1 VFYRAKLE
9 KCIEA
14 AQPFFKEKITVE
26 TLKTRSKLKKYV
38 RPRFFI
44 MGMLFKNS
52 HLSGPQIAKMLGLKD
67 HTSVLNGVNRA
78 NEIWGE
84 IVLRQAY
91 DQIFEKEEFEN
102 RKYTFVNG
110 EGWVLKKDYQARLDE
125 EL

>member
-1 VFYRAKLE
+1 MRL
-9 KCIEA
+9 
-14 AQPFFKEKITVE
+14 
-26 TLKTRSKLKKYV
+26 
-38 RPRFFI
+38 
-44 MGMLFKNS
+44 
-52 HLSGPQIAKMLGLKD
+52 AKMLGLKD

-110 EGWVLKKDYQARLDE
+110 QGWVLKKDYQARLDE

>member
-1 VFYRAKLE
+1 MFYRAKLE

-14 AQPFFKEKITVE
+14 AQPFFKSKITVK
-26 TLKTRSKLKKYV
+26 TLMTRSKSQKYTL
-38 RPRFFI
+38 PRFFV

-84 IVLRQAY
+84 SVLR
-91 DQIFEKEEFEN
+91 EEYQKFFQ
-102 RKYTFVNG
+102 YVFVNG